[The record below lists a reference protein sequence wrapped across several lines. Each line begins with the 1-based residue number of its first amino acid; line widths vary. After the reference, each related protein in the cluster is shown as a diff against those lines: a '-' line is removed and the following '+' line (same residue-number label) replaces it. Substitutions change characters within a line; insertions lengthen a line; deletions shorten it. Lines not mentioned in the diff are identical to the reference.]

1 MVGRLG
7 DRAECAACVRSY
19 GGSFRGFRFLLD
31 SPSILHLQPSGQCLH
46 RIRET
51 VRLRRAAYPGEMVR
65 ACAWCRAFLP
75 LLPPKMAREAQ
86 KIQNLNTNKKTSMK
100 KVLIAM
106 AVLLVSVT
114 AAAQDVTTFMGIP
127 IDGTVESVKSKLKA
141 KGFKDIGDNAL
152 KGRFFGSE
160 AWVAVFG
167 EKGLANAVFLVIYC
181 SDDEDYAKLSYNMI
195 FDGLKDC
202 GRYVYLKGEK
212 IGKNVNLL
220 RELLEADDNSLSSYF
235 LQNGNEDSPVV
246 VSVEYKK
253 GEYEI
258 HMIYYNE
265 KNRYDINNDL

>member
-1 MVGRLG
+1 
-7 DRAECAACVRSY
+7 
-19 GGSFRGFRFLLD
+19 
-31 SPSILHLQPSGQCLH
+31 
-46 RIRET
+46 
-51 VRLRRAAYPGEMVR
+51 
-65 ACAWCRAFLP
+65 
-75 LLPPKMAREAQ
+75 
-86 KIQNLNTNKKTSMK
+86 MK

-167 EKGLANAVFLVIYC
+167 EKGLANAIFLVIYC